1 MPSAIK
7 LLMLKSN
14 HRLTASAKAL
24 SDERIFLTASMMD
37 TKELKIDWLNR
48 LKKKRLFSLLGVLT
62 VAIMVTMIFIA
73 VNLRDT

>member
-1 MPSAIK
+1 
-7 LLMLKSN
+7 
-14 HRLTASAKAL
+14 
-24 SDERIFLTASMMD
+24 MMD